1 MERYNPSIEQKWQK
15 IWDEKGYYEPKSD
28 FSLPKKYI
36 LAMFPYPS
44 GALHMGHVRNYCIS
58 DAMARFYRMQ
68 GFNVLNPIG
77 YDAFG
82 MPAENAAIKHK
93 VHPKKWTY
101 ENMDTMSKELDSL
114 GLSFS
119 KARKLATCDPEYTKF
134 EQEFF
139 IKMWEKGLVY
149 RKKAYL
155 NWCPNDLT
163 VLANEQV
170 IEKKCWRCDTEVVQK
185 EMYQYYLK
193 ITDYAE
199 ELLADLDTLEG
210 KWPSQVI
217 LMQKNWIGK
226 SKGLEFDFKLSEDSK
241 SLLGGDITSFSV
253 YTTRPDTIF
262 GVSYCALASTHPIV
276 KKLLDSNTLDSKT
289 KSLITDMQNLN
300 AKDSQKEEKVGIAL
314 PLYAIHPLTG
324 ERLPIWVA
332 NFVLMDY
339 GSGAVMSVP
348 AHDERDYEFALK
360 YKLPI
365 KKVILD
371 PKTKSFAEGVFTE
384 DGILTD
390 SKEFSGLDSTT
401 ARASI
406 ISYFEKEG
414 LGKGVTNYRLK
425 DWGISRQR
433 YWGAPIPLVHCEK
446 CGVVSETRLPV
457 TLPDDVV
464 IDGEGN
470 PLDKHPTWKYTT
482 CPKCGGKALR
492 ETDTMDTFVESS
504 WYFLRYTTPPEKR
517 KESAFDEA
525 SLKYWMDVDEYIGG
539 IEHAILH
546 LLYARFFTKV
556 LRDLGY
562 IKSSEPFSHLLTQG
576 MVLKEGAKMSKSKGN
591 VVEPNSLMKQYS
603 ADTARLFTLFAAP
616 PTYALEWNDD
626 GVNGSFKFL
635 NRLWDKSIR
644 VKHKTLP
651 SINQASLSKE
661 AKLARLKVYEALQ
674 KHYAIFSEEITGYPF
689 NVIIAA
695 CMEAHNAL
703 NAQDN
708 DEVFTEGY
716 YVLLNILEPFV
727 PHIAWELSEKLFNLK
742 NLTKLEVCKEALQKD
757 SVTYAV
763 SVNGKQRGTLEKPQ
777 GSLKDEVLKD
787 AKEVVSKW
795 LTNEIKKEIF
805 VQDKIVNFVV

>member
-15 IWDEKGYYEPKSD
+15 IWAKEGYYEPKSD
-28 FSLPKKYI
+28 LSLPKKYI
-36 LAMFPYPS
+36 LSMFPYPS

-68 GFNVLNPIG
+68 GFNVLHPIG

-101 ENMDTMSKELDSL
+101 ENMDVMSKELDVL

-119 KARKLATCDPEYTKF
+119 KTRALATCDPEYTKF

-155 NWCPNDLT
+155 NWCPNDQT

-210 KWPSQVI
+210 KWPNQVI

-226 SKGLEFDFKLSEDSK
+226 SKGLEFNFKLDEDSK
-241 SLLGGDITSFSV
+241 SLLGDNIESFSV

-276 KKLLDSNTLDSKT
+276 KKLLEVNALDAKT
-289 KSLITDMQNLN
+289 KDFITDMQNLS
-300 AKDSQKEEKVGIAL
+300 AKDSQKEEKLGCAL
-314 PLYAIHPLTG
+314 PLFALHPLTG
-324 ERLPIWVA
+324 EKLPIWVA

-360 YKLPI
+360 YNLPI

-371 PKTKSFAEGVFTE
+371 PKTKDYASGVFTE

-390 SKEFSGLDSTT
+390 SKSFSGLDSAT
-401 ARASI
+401 ARAKI
-406 ISYFEKEG
+406 ISYFEKEN

-470 PLDKHPTWKYTT
+470 PLDKHPTWKFTT
-482 CPKCGGKALR
+482 CPKCGGKAVR

-517 KESAFDEA
+517 AKAAFDEE

-562 IKSSEPFSHLLTQG
+562 VESSEPFSHLLTQG

-591 VVEPNSLMKQYS
+591 IVEPNLLIEQYS

-635 NRLWDKSIR
+635 NRLWDKSVR

-651 SINQASLSKE
+651 KIDQKSLSKE
-661 AKLARLKVYEALQ
+661 AKLARLKVYEALSKQ
-674 KHYAIFSEEITGYPF
+674 LGIFNKEIAGYPF
-689 NVIIAA
+689 NVVIAA

-703 NAQDN
+703 NAQEN
-708 DEVFTEGY
+708 DEVYSEGY

-727 PHIAWELSEKLFNLK
+727 PHIAWELSQRLFDLK
-742 NLTKLEVCKEALQKD
+742 NLSKLEVCKEALEKD
-757 SVTYAV
+757 SITYAI
-763 SVNGKQRGTLEKPQ
+763 SINGKQRGTLDKPK
-777 GSLKDEVLKD
+777 GSPKDEVLKD
-787 AKEVVSKW
+787 AKEVVAKW